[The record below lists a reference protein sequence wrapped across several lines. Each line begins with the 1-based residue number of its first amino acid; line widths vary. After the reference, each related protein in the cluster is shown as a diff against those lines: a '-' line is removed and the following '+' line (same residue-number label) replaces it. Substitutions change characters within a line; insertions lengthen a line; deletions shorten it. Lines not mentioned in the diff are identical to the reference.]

1 MLEAQFVETLTCS
14 CRKTLQVITLIWTLL
29 RQGPSGKAAVKRAI
43 VVTPCSLTQVSSSH
57 RMILKRM
64 PSIACAQKAE
74 QHLGLCL
81 QNWADEIKKWL
92 GNERLNALVL
102 QSGPEAKG
110 QVFKPLTYPRTC
122 HFLHIML
129 PCSL

>member
-1 MLEAQFVETLTCS
+1 METFTCS

-43 VVTPCSLTQVSSSH
+43 VVTPCSLTQVSISQRLTLKQMSS
-57 RMILKRM
+57 M
-64 PSIACAQKAE
+64 ACAWESE

-92 GNERLNALVL
+92 GNERLKALVL
-102 QSGPEAKG
+102 QSGAEAKG
-110 QVFKPLTYPRTC
+110 QVCNCSHILTHAILCT
-122 HFLHIML
+122 
-129 PCSL
+129 